1 MTESLTVSLIIKDN
15 VREPDVLT
23 GNMKVLHASVSL
35 GVPGQLVVGPLLLH
49 PDVGGEYLPPHV
61 LQRQHCDSQL
71 TTLALHCTTRHLPLR

>member
-61 LQRQHCDSQL
+61 LQRQHSQSAHHTATLYNTTL
-71 TTLALHCTTRHLPLR
+71 TTPIT